1 MGCWAPIQKVF
12 CSLHKVMRSP
22 KLDDVTKVAACNNV
36 ARAKLGW
43 VGEINISQLPNFKR
57 FRKLVLN

>member
-1 MGCWAPIQKVF
+1 
-12 CSLHKVMRSP
+12 MRSP